1 MREKNYLKF
10 LERRCCLVLENLKKK
25 FSTELKVLLVNTFVV
40 DKSYTSK
47 TCCESYT
54 LHKNLGSNKFC
65 HVPRVW
71 NYERQILPW
80 CHEYFV

>member
-1 MREKNYLKF
+1 MLFGLGKFEEKILNRA
-10 LERRCCLVLENLKKK
+10 EGIAC
-25 FSTELKVLLVNTFVV
+25 KVFVV